1 MIEIPES
8 LVLAEQ
14 LNQTVRGKKIVS
26 VETEHTEH
34 KFAWYEGEPQAYDEK
49 MGGQVI
55 GNCTGIGSM
64 VEIEVGEY
72 SFVVGDGKSP
82 LLCCRRKAAGAVSDK
97 HHL

>member
-55 GNCTGIGSM
+55 
-64 VEIEVGEY
+64 
-72 SFVVGDGKSP
+72 
-82 LLCCRRKAAGAVSDK
+82 
-97 HHL
+97 